1 MKKILILGG
10 SGLVGTILIK
20 KAVQNYSIS
29 ATYNKNKIDF
39 DNCKPIKLSIKNDA
53 NVVHSLIINE
63 SPDVVINTIAISN
76 VDFCEEH
83 KSEADF
89 LHVTVIREIVDAC
102 KTIDAR
108 LIHLSSDWVFDGK
121 KNGYKEN
128 DVTNPINY
136 YGRTRIRAEQIV
148 KKYSDNNVIL
158 RPAVIYGWHPNSRF
172 LNFVINN
179 LRSCKEVQ
187 AYNDQYSSPT
197 LVDDL
202 ADCIIRIIET
212 NAIGLYHTVGS
223 SCVNRFEFAKVI
235 AEKFGFDDSLI
246 KSVES
251 SDVKQI
257 AKRPAISCLDNAK
270 ATKEF
275 GFHFCTIEEGVS
287 KVFEQSKIV
296 S

>member
-29 ATYNKNKIDF
+29 ATYNKNKIDS

-128 DVTNPINY
+128 DATNPINH
-136 YGRTRIRAEQIV
+136 YGKTRVQAEQIIEENS
-148 KKYSDNNVIL
+148 KNSIIL
-158 RPAVIYGWHPNSRF
+158 RPAVIYGWHSNSRF

-179 LRSCKEVQ
+179 LRNGKEIQ

-202 ADCIIRIIET
+202 ADCIIHIIEA
-212 NAIGLYHTVGS
+212 NAVGLYHTVGS
-223 SCVNRFEFAKVI
+223 SCVNRFEFATVI
-235 AEKFGFDDSLI
+235 AKKFGLNNNLI
-246 KSVES
+246 KSVKS
-251 SDVKQI
+251 SNVKQI
-257 AKRPAISCLDNAK
+257 AKRPSISCLDNSK

-275 GFHFCTIEEGVS
+275 RFHFSTIEEGVN
-287 KVFEQSKIV
+287 KVFEQSKI
-296 S
+296 